1 MYKNILN
8 SSRDDQIDYIMGV
21 AWGGGGGGKGGGA
34 GPGSR
39 GEGAVSLAQ
48 T

>member
-21 AWGGGGGGKGGGA
+21 AWDGA
-34 GPGSR
+34 RASGVAVPGSR
-39 GEGAVSLAQ
+39 GEGAVSLAP